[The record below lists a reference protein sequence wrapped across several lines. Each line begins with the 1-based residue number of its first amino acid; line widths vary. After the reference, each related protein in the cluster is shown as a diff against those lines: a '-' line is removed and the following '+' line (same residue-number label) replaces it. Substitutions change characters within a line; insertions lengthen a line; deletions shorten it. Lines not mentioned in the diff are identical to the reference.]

1 MSAIVE
7 HLVIGIAV
15 GSVYSIVAL
24 GFVLI
29 YKATGI
35 FNLAQGSLMCLG
47 AYVCYVFSIT
57 IGLPF
62 YLAVILTLAA
72 AFALGLLIEFIF
84 LRRMIGQPH
93 LSILMVT
100 IGMYLM
106 IRGIVL
112 IIWGVY
118 SKSLPPYLPTEPVT
132 VLGANVLPIFIVG
145 LMAAAILFTVFILFF
160 KFTSIGV
167 AMRATQ
173 DNQQVAQSVGISVRR
188 VFGVSWA
195 IASLTAAAGGI
206 IVGTILSVGY
216 LLDDFGFK
224 VLPAVILGG
233 LESIPGALIGGL
245 VLGVAEHFGAA
256 YLGSW
261 LIGIEDVIPYIILLA
276 LLLIAPY
283 GIFGL
288 KRIKRI

>member
-47 AYVCYVFSIT
+47 AYLCYVFSIT

-62 YLAVILTLAA
+62 YLAVILTLAVG
-72 AFALGLLIEFIF
+72 FALGLLVEVVF

-93 LSILMVT
+93 LSVLMVT

-106 IRGIVL
+106 IRGLVL

-233 LESIPGALIGGL
+233 LESIPGALIGGI

-261 LIGIEDVIPYIILLA
+261 LIGIEDVIPYIILLL
-276 LLLIAPY
+276 LLLIVPY

>member
-7 HLVIGIAV
+7 HLVIGVAV

-47 AYVCYVFSIT
+47 AYICYVLSIT

-62 YLAVILTLAA
+62 YLAVVLTLAV
-72 AFALGLLIEFIF
+72 AFLLGLLIEFIF

-93 LSILMVT
+93 LAVLMVT
-100 IGMYLM
+100 IGIYLM
-106 IRGIVL
+106 VRGIVL
-112 IIWGVY
+112 IVWGVY
-118 SKSLPPYLPTEPVT
+118 SKSLPSYLPTQPVV

-145 LMAAAILFTVFILFF
+145 LAAAAILFAIFIVFF

-173 DNQQVAQSVGISVRR
+173 DNQQVAQSVGISVKRI
-188 VFGVSWA
+188 FGASWA
-195 IASLTAAAGGI
+195 IASLAAAAGGI

-216 LLDDFGFK
+216 SLDDFGFK

-233 LESIPGALIGGL
+233 LESVPGALIGGL
-245 VLGVAEHFGAA
+245 VLGIAEHFGAA

-261 LIGIEDVIPYIILLA
+261 LIGIEDVIPFIILLV
-276 LLLIAPY
+276 LLLIVPY
-283 GIFGL
+283 GLFGL
-288 KRIKRI
+288 KRIERI

>member
-47 AYVCYVFSIT
+47 AYLCYVFSIT

-62 YLAVILTLAA
+62 YLAVILTLAVG
-72 AFALGLLIEFIF
+72 FALGLLVEVVF

-93 LSILMVT
+93 LSVLMVT

-106 IRGIVL
+106 IRGLVL

-233 LESIPGALIGGL
+233 LESIPGALIGGI

-261 LIGIEDVIPYIILLA
+261 LIGIEDVIPYIILLV
-276 LLLIAPY
+276 LLLIVPY

>member
-1 MSAIVE
+1 
-7 HLVIGIAV
+7 
-15 GSVYSIVAL
+15 
-24 GFVLI
+24 
-29 YKATGI
+29 
-35 FNLAQGSLMCLG
+35 MCLG
-47 AYVCYVFSIT
+47 AYLCYVFSIT

-62 YLAVILTLAA
+62 YLAVILTLAVG
-72 AFALGLLIEFIF
+72 FALGLLVEVVF

-276 LLLIAPY
+276 LLLIVPY

>member
-1 MSAIVE
+1 MSAVVE

-35 FNLAQGSLMCLG
+35 FNLAQGSLMALG
-47 AYVCYVFSIT
+47 AYICYVFTIT

-62 YLAVILTLAA
+62 YVAVILTLVV
-72 AFALGLLIEFIF
+72 AFALGLLVEVVF

-106 IRGIVL
+106 IRGLVL

-118 SKSLPPYLPTEPVT
+118 SKSFPSYLPPEPVT
-132 VLGANVLPIFIVG
+132 VLGASVLPIFVVG
-145 LMAAAILFTVFILFF
+145 LIAAAVLFTIFILFF
-160 KFTSIGV
+160 RFTSIGV

-173 DNQQVAQSVGISVRR
+173 DNQQVAQSVGISVKR

-216 LLDDFGFK
+216 SLDDFGFK

-261 LIGIEDVIPYIILLA
+261 LIGIEDVIPYIILLV
-276 LLLIAPY
+276 LLLIVPY

>member
-1 MSAIVE
+1 MSAILE

-47 AYVCYVFSIT
+47 AYLCYVFSIT
-57 IGLPF
+57 VGLPF
-62 YLAVILTLAA
+62 YVAVILTLAV
-72 AFALGLLIEFIF
+72 AFALGLLVEALF

-93 LSILMVT
+93 LSVLMVT

-106 IRGIVL
+106 IRGLVL

-118 SKSLPPYLPTEPVT
+118 SKSLPSYLPTEPVT
-132 VLGANVLPIFIVG
+132 VVGANVLPIFIVA
-145 LMAAAILFTVFILFF
+145 LIAAAILFTTFILFF

-173 DNQQVAQSVGISVRR
+173 DNQQVAQSVGISVKR

-245 VLGVAEHFGAA
+245 VLGIAEHFGAA

-261 LIGIEDVIPYIILLA
+261 LIGIEDVIPYIILLV
-276 LLLIAPY
+276 LLLIVPY

>member
-1 MSAIVE
+1 
-7 HLVIGIAV
+7 
-15 GSVYSIVAL
+15 
-24 GFVLI
+24 
-29 YKATGI
+29 
-35 FNLAQGSLMCLG
+35 
-47 AYVCYVFSIT
+47 
-57 IGLPF
+57 
-62 YLAVILTLAA
+62 
-72 AFALGLLIEFIF
+72 
-84 LRRMIGQPH
+84 
-93 LSILMVT
+93 
-100 IGMYLM
+100 
-106 IRGIVL
+106 
-112 IIWGVY
+112 
-118 SKSLPPYLPTEPVT
+118 
-132 VLGANVLPIFIVG
+132 
-145 LMAAAILFTVFILFF
+145 MAAAILFTVFILFF

-276 LLLIAPY
+276 LLLIVPY

>member
-1 MSAIVE
+1 MSAILE

-47 AYVCYVFSIT
+47 AYLCYVFSIT

-62 YLAVILTLAA
+62 YLAVILTLAVG
-72 AFALGLLIEFIF
+72 FALGLLVEVVF

-106 IRGIVL
+106 IRGLVL
-112 IIWGVY
+112 IIWGTY

>member
-1 MSAIVE
+1 MSAILE

-47 AYVCYVFSIT
+47 AYLCYVFSIT

-62 YLAVILTLAA
+62 YLAVILTLAVG
-72 AFALGLLIEFIF
+72 FALGLLVEVVF

-93 LSILMVT
+93 LSVLMVT

-106 IRGIVL
+106 IRGLVL

-233 LESIPGALIGGL
+233 LESIPGALIGGI

-261 LIGIEDVIPYIILLA
+261 LIGIEDVIPYIILLL
-276 LLLIAPY
+276 LLLIVPY